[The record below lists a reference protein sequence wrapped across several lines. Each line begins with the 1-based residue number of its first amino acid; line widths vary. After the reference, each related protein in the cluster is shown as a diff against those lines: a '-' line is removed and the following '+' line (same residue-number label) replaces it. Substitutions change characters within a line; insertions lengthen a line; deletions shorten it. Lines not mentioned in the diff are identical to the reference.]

1 MEDSQHLC
9 PDCGANYVEAVVDDI
24 ASGAGADS
32 RLMLASL
39 EEGLAGL
46 DAVPLPTE
54 LRAYLDACLAG
65 VGAEPRPE
73 WGVRFVPCQTVAGH
87 CLLPALPA
95 ALGSNG
101 RKRDGIYAAF
111 CDMPPSPGGWTALV
125 SAETAALL
133 GK

>member
-1 MEDSQHLC
+1 MAGPNKPNDRNNNQNDNKKKAPIGFL
-9 PDCGANYVEAVVDDI
+9 GIVLWAVVLV
-24 ASGAGADS
+24 
-32 RLMLASL
+32 R
-39 EEGLAGL
+39 L
-46 DAVPLPTE
+46 DAVSLPAGV
-54 LRAYLDACLAG
+54 RAYLDACLAG

-101 RKRDGIYAAF
+101 RKQDGIYAAC

-125 SAETAALL
+125 SAETAALR